1 MLILTIIEYKNNN
14 FSSIWIGNNNKKLIK
29 NISTDS
35 CMPLISKYDA
45 LIPSNLN
52 THPLQ
57 LYTCSKL
64 IIVDFLNM

>member
-14 FSSIWIGNNNKKLIK
+14 FSLIWIGNNNKKLIK

-52 THPLQ
+52 TL
-57 LYTCSKL
+57 LLRMTSL
-64 IIVDFLNM
+64 ILL